1 MSGDTG
7 QPAGDGENSSLTEAV
22 PGNGTKILGL
32 RTLSK
37 TGEKKTKTYFSPL
50 NNIIRYKHVLSALFV
65 SHFTHSPGATIGSE
79 MSSDF
84 ISPGT
89 RGLAHHL
96 LF

>member
-1 MSGDTG
+1 M
-7 QPAGDGENSSLTEAV
+7 
-22 PGNGTKILGL
+22 GTRGSQQGMV
-32 RTLSK
+32 RTLHSDRSSPRK
-37 TGEKKTKTYFSPL
+37 WYKNTGPQNSVENRRKKTKTYFSPL

-65 SHFTHSPGATIGSE
+65 SHFTHSSGATIGSE